1 MKFSKL
7 TSALLMAAAVG
18 IAAAPLSSA
27 VAAPDMAKIAER
39 KAKKSQA
46 VGEKAGK
53 AIAKA
58 YELYNAGDVKGAI
71 ALLEPVQPTADFDK
85 AYVWKF
91 LGQMLLDKDQS
102 RALSL
107 LEKAAKL
114 DVLSFN
120 DQRDLL

>member
-58 YELYNAGDVKGAI
+58 YEL
-71 ALLEPVQPTADFDK
+71 
-85 AYVWKF
+85 
-91 LGQMLLDKDQS
+91 
-102 RALSL
+102 
-107 LEKAAKL
+107 
-114 DVLSFN
+114 
-120 DQRDLL
+120 

>member
-27 VAAPDMAKIAER
+27 VAAPDAAKIAER

-53 AIAKA
+53 AIGKA
-58 YELYNAGDVKGAI
+58 FELYNAGDVNGAI
-71 ALLEPVQPTADFDK
+71 AVLEPIQPTSDFDK
-85 AYVWKF
+85 AFVWRY
-91 LGQMLLDKDQS
+91 LGQ
-102 RALSL
+102 
-107 LEKAAKL
+107 
-114 DVLSFN
+114 F
-120 DQRDLL
+120 